1 MEGKRFTLIDKFPY
15 SDEYGSYDETEWQE
29 HKTATGFIYDQAKEW
44 VTNLKLEEL
53 DFLEGMTFN
62 TFENGIDRFCEFI
75 SVSVLTN
82 RLKAEAPTH
91 PRIKE
96 FEDHITKLMLEEFIE
111 GGIETAKAKQLGSL
125 KKTGYGL

>member
-1 MEGKRFTLIDKFPY
+1 MIGKRFTLIDKFPY
-15 SDEYGSYDETEWQE
+15 LDEYGSHVETKWQE
-29 HKTATGFIYDQAKEW
+29 HKTTTGFIYDQAKEW

-62 TFENGIDRFCEFI
+62 TFENGIDRFCKFI

-96 FEDHITKLMLEEFIE
+96 FEDHLTKLMLEALIE

-125 KKTGYGL
+125 KKTAYGL

>member
-1 MEGKRFTLIDKFPY
+1 MIGKRFTLIDKFPY
-15 SDEYGSYDETEWQE
+15 PDEYGSYDETEWQE

-53 DFLEGMTFN
+53 DFLEGMTFHTYRN
-62 TFENGIDRFCEFI
+62 SRLTKFVFATIH
-75 SVSVLTN
+75 TN

-96 FEDHITKLMLEEFIE
+96 FEEQLTKLMLEEFIE

>member
-1 MEGKRFTLIDKFPY
+1 MIGKRFTMIDKFGYP
-15 SDEYGSYDETEWQE
+15 DEYKSDDEPEWEE
-29 HKTATGFIYDQAKEW
+29 HTTATGFIYDQAKEW

-62 TFENGIDRFCEFI
+62 TFENDRFPKFV
-75 SVSVLTN
+75 SVRVLTN
-82 RLKAEAPTH
+82 RIKVEAPTH